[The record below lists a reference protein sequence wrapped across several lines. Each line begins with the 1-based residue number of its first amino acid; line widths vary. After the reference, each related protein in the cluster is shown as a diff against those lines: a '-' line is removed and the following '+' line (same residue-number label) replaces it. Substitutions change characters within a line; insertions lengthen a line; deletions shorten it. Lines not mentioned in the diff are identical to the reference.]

1 MKKSGQYLL
10 TFGGGSEDFRA
21 AASRVGAEAE
31 AANFFEKIFVVTDKD
46 HESFISSFLKKNQSF
61 IRDNPRG
68 FGLWSW
74 KPHLIDHFLGEIPE
88 GSSLMYLDSGS
99 HLNLKTFQCAQKLQ
113 GYFELAK
120 QRGIFAMQLRDGQFG
135 DDFSDLSESAF
146 TTKSLAKKVGLSQEH
161 LSSHQIESNFLIA
174 NNSRAPRRIV
184 REWLKLSSIR
194 SHRYL
199 LDPLDADDTFANF
212 FEHRHDQAI
221 FSALLKKHDIEPS
234 LNESYFHPT
243 WIETGTSF
251 PVWVI
256 RHGFGSDPIESGRF
270 G

>member
-21 AASRVGAEAE
+21 AAYRVGAEAE
-31 AANFFEKIFVVTDKD
+31 SSNCFEKIFVVTDTD
-46 HESFISSFLKKNQSF
+46 SEYFISSFLKKNEYF
-61 IRDNPRG
+61 IKNYPKG

-74 KPHLIDHFLGEIPE
+74 KPYLVDHFLTGIPE

-99 HLNLKTFQCAQKLQ
+99 HLNLKSFECAQKLQ

-135 DDFSDLSESAF
+135 DDFSDLTESAF

-161 LSSHQIESNFLIA
+161 LSSHQIESNFLIV
-174 NNSRAPRRIV
+174 NNSRVPRRII
-184 REWLKLSSIR
+184 REWLRFSSMR
-194 SHRYL
+194 SHKFL
-199 LDPLDADDTFANF
+199 LDPVDADDTFANF

-221 FSALLKKHDIEPS
+221 FSALLKKYNIEP
-234 LNESYFHPT
+234 LRNESYFHPT
-243 WIETGTSF
+243 WTETGSSF

-270 G
+270 E